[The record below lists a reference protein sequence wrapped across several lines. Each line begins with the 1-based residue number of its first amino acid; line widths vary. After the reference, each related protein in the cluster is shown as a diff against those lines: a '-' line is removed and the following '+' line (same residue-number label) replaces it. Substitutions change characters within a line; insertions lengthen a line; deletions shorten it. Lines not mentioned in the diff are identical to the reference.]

1 MENVYLFLFGKE
13 FLPKTTDWAKDKSSL
28 AVDFGG

>member
-1 MENVYLFLFGKE
+1 MENVYLFLFGKK